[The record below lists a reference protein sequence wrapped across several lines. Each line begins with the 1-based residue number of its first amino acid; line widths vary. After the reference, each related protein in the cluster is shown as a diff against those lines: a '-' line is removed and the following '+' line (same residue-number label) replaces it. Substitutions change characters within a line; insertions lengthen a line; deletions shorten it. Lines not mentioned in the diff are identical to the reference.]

1 MVGLVKV
8 TIDRHLIPYQPLTK
22 KGQTMGNVKRYY
34 EENGKLPDLQSEK
47 FFRNS
52 TDETDIEEQKQ
63 FEIDE
68 EIHNQHFKW
77 RDG

>member
-1 MVGLVKV
+1 MANL
-8 TIDRHLIPYQPLTK
+8 
-22 KGQTMGNVKRYY
+22 KRYY
-34 EENGKLPDLQSEK
+34 EENGKVLDLQSEL

-63 FEIDE
+63 FERDE
-68 EIHNQHFKW
+68 EIHDQHFKW